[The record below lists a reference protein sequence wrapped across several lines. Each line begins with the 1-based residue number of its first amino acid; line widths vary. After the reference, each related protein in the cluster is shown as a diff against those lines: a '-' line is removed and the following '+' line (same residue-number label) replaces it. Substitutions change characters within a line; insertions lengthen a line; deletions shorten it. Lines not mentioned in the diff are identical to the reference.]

1 MNRVRKI
8 AMNLQ
13 KFATSIVNRADAE
26 AIIREQI
33 VDAIA
38 QDAPKSSAFM
48 AMAKKLP
55 NMTSKQTRIR
65 VLDFLPTAYWVN
77 GDTGMKQTTR
87 QAWDNVYLTAAE
99 LAVIVPIPEAVLDD
113 AEFDIMGEVTPRVI
127 EAIGQ
132 RVDSAAIFGENR
144 PAEWQNDIITLARQA
159 GNNVAA
165 PSGSDYYDLTM
176 SENGVFSKVESDGY
190 AVSGVMASTTMKAK
204 LRGLRDD
211 VGHPIFKKDM
221 QGATQYALDGVPM
234 YFPDNGAFDT
244 SVAQM
249 VVGDFSKAV
258 YAIRQDITVKILT
271 EGVIQDPT
279 SKEIVYN
286 LAQQDMIALRVVFR
300 LGWALPNPATR
311 IDEDRVGCP
320 FAYLEP
326 VTPVTTQTV
335 TFTVTDNAE
344 TPEAIEGAIID
355 VNGSRLKTN
364 SSGQAVFNLRAGT
377 YPAKIKKTGYS
388 QVTETVVVASS
399 AVTKS
404 VTLVANA

>member
-1 MNRVRKI
+1 MNRIRKI

-13 KFATSIVNRADAE
+13 RFAVSIVNRSDAE

-38 QDAPKSSAFM
+38 QDSPKSSTFM

-77 GDTGMKQTTR
+77 GDTGMKQTSS
-87 QAWDNVYLTAAE
+87 QAWDNVWLTAAE

-132 RVDSAAIFGENR
+132 RVDSAVIFGENR
-144 PAEWQNDIITLARQA
+144 PSEWQNDIITLARQA
-159 GNNVAA
+159 GNNVAL
-165 PSGSDYYDLTM
+165 GSTPDYYDKIL
-176 SENGVFSKVESDGY
+176 SEDGVFSKVEDDGY
-190 AVSGVMASTTMKAK
+190 SVSGVIAATNMKAK
-204 LRGLRDD
+204 LRGVRDD
-211 VGHPIFKKDM
+211 NGQPIFKKDM
-221 QGATQYALDGVPM
+221 QGSTQYALDGAQM
-234 YFPDNGAFDT
+234 YFPDNGAFN
-244 SVAQM
+244 SSIAQM
-249 VVGDFSKAV
+249 VVGDFAKAV

-279 SKEIVYN
+279 TKEIVYN

-300 LGWALPNPATR
+300 MGWALPNPATR

-326 VTPVTTQTV
+326 ATPVVTRAV
-335 TFTVTDNAE
+335 TFTVKDNAE
-344 TPEAIEGAIID
+344 TPANIVDARVN
-355 VNGSRLKTN
+355 VNGSNLKTN
-364 SSGQAVFNLRAGT
+364 SSGQAVFNLRSGT
-377 YPAKIKKTGYS
+377 YPYSVTLKGYVKAS
-388 QVTETVVVASS
+388 GTVTVASS
-399 AVTKS
+399 AVS
-404 VTLVANA
+404 QAVTLIPE